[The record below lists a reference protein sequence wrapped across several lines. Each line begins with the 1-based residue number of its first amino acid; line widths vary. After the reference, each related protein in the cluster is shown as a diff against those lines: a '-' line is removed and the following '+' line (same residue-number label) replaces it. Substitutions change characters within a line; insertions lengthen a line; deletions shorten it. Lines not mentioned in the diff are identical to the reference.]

1 MIIMMSEKRVKRCAK
16 RMQKILDMIGI
27 DLRYTACLEL
37 AAQLHGFADWYHFLQ
52 RDLDA
57 PLDLLDEDLTEA
69 DFAARD
75 MFQMGVLQAAG
86 LGEVAR
92 ELLDRANPTGSWAPQ
107 TTTASP
113 VVIHSSHPGRWS
125 DELQASD
132 D

>member
-1 MIIMMSEKRVKRCAK
+1 MMSEKRVKRCAK

-37 AAQLHGFADWYHFLQ
+37 AAQLHGFDDWHHFLE

-57 PLDLLDEDLTEA
+57 PLSLLDEDLAEA

-75 MFQMGVLQAAG
+75 AFQMAVLQAAG

-92 ELLDRANPTGSWAPQ
+92 ELLDRANPTGSWALQ
-107 TTTASP
+107 TVTTASP
-113 VVIHSSHPGRWS
+113 VAIGGNDQGRWS
-125 DELQASD
+125 EDRQSSD
-132 D
+132 G